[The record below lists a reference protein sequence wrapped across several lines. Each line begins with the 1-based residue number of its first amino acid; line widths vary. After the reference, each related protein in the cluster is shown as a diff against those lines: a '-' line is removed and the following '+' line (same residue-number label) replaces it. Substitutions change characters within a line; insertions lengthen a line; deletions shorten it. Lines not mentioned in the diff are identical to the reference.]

1 MAGYPQP
8 VANGVATEFN
18 DKKNVCVW
26 AIHGPEC
33 SVVFEA
39 LPVRRRPSQERP
51 GPVLRPDFGGN
62 GTHAGQRCL
71 HPKAFE
77 GGKL

>member
-8 VANGVATEFN
+8 TANETCSVFIAE
-18 DKKNVCVW
+18 KNVWLW

-39 LPVRRRPSQERP
+39 LRSVDALLKVRP

-62 GTHAGQRCL
+62 GTHAGRRCL